1 MNNSPAH
8 WPDEPRSAYNVLL
21 IDDDTLWGFV
31 IRQLLT
37 QPEFKLPVTLS
48 IATSIPEGFRKMDE
62 EYFDVILLDL
72 NLNDP
77 MAQTGL
83 DLFKSLQQID
93 NGAETVFM
101 SGEADPKKLLDVF
114 RAGVRNFS
122 PSRPEAADADAEAT
136 VNVAASALGYRA
148 AALSCM
154 VFMGISLFANEFGSH
169 FTNGVPPSIDSNQ
182 SASERQSAAIKR
194 RSWGLST
201 CSQSFLSCTS
211 VLPGTPCPKGWREIS
226 KKPCTD
232 SEDQGRAWNHL
243 AAPRQGIAPC
253 RILNSGCCQ
262 SVGKIKRP

>member
-1 MNNSPAH
+1 MPQRKSGLPHPHSQRVAPQAPRASTCTVSPGTK
-8 WPDEPRSAYNVLL
+8 PISSKRSKVLCSRPSRAG
-21 IDDDTLWGFV
+21 TS
-31 IRQLLT
+31 
-37 QPEFKLPVTLS
+37 PVTS
-48 IATSIPEGFRKMDE
+48 
-62 EYFDVILLDL
+62 
-72 NLNDP
+72 
-77 MAQTGL
+77 
-83 DLFKSLQQID
+83 
-93 NGAETVFM
+93 
-101 SGEADPKKLLDVF
+101 
-114 RAGVRNFS
+114 AGVRTFS
-122 PSRPEAADADAEAT
+122 PSRPEAADGDAEAT
-136 VNVAASALGYRA
+136 ANVAASALGYRA

-154 VFMGISLFANEFGSH
+154 VFMGNSLFANEFGSH

-201 CSQSFLSCTS
+201 YSQSFLSCTS